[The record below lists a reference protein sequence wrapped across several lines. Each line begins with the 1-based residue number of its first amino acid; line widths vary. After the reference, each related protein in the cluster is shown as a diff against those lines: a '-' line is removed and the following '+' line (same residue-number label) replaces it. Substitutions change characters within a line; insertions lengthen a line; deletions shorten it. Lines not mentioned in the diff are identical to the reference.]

1 MAESIMARPIHL
13 AWGGGDAAW
22 DTDPVPETVNDEAL
36 VDEIGRRLVSQ
47 ARYCSPDETGEII
60 VPTGR
65 FTESSTPTRHIY
77 LRFNFDFDDAPAA
90 TIREVAVFVGTQAD
104 AGLPPGQMYF
114 EPENVVDPGTLLV
127 IERMQKFDRSP
138 SVRQS
143 FEFVITF

>member
-1 MAESIMARPIHL
+1 MARPIHL

-22 DTDPVPETVNDEAL
+22 DTDPVPETVNDAVL

-47 ARYCSPDETGEII
+47 ARYCLPDETGEII

-90 TIREVAVFVGTQAD
+90 TIREVAVFVGTQTD

-127 IERMQKFDRSP
+127 IERTQKFDRSP